1 MVVATTAPDR
11 GWRELLLLLLL
22 LLSRFSRVWLCAT
35 HRRQPSR
42 LLHPWDFPGKS
53 TGVGCHCLLRENSYS
68 RTKVKTQMKRNRR
81 QLWLQSH
88 SQLGFSLTSFFLPKL
103 FIPFITTT
111 VLGGMGKQSLYFFSE
126 HFLLPCCILC
136 QPQGQYELGEPR
148 AACTDCGSQSKK
160 FNKIRDLSWSKICA
174 MCSVSCYSKFK
185 NQGLCSKSLPGS
197 CQ

>member
-1 MVVATTAPDR
+1 MERTLAAAAAAAKSLQSCLTLCDPIDGSPPGSSVHGIFQARVLEWGAIA
-11 GWRELLLLLLL
+11 
-22 LLSRFSRVWLCAT
+22 FSERT
-35 HRRQPSR
+35 
-42 LLHPWDFPGKS
+42 
-53 TGVGCHCLLRENSYS
+53 SYS

-136 QPQGQYELGEPR
+136 WPQGQYELGEPR